1 MTRSSG
7 DRRMSSSS
15 TRGSRWALPYTL
27 AALCVFFGLVAYILG
42 PIVFKPHDE
51 RAAWYFMHI
60 TGGVLVLA
68 CGPFQFIAT
77 VRNRFRRYHRAAGY
91 TYVVA
96 TLMAVAGYIGLP
108 KSGLFLLS
116 QTVALS
122 LWILA
127 VVFAVWSIRR
137 GNVLSHQHNMAR
149 SFVLAAYFLTARLF
163 DKHGMWLL
171 VPFSDSVDVRLVHSD
186 WLAWVIPLV
195 LVEIYFSRKW
205 QLRPGGGKQRA

>member
-1 MTRSSG
+1 MAWTTDS
-7 DRRMSSSS
+7 RR
-15 TRGSRWALPYTL
+15 ALPYTL
-27 AALCVFFGLVAYILG
+27 AALFVFFGLVAYILG
-42 PIVFKPHDE
+42 PIIFKPHDE
-51 RAAWYFMHI
+51 RAVWYYLHI

-68 CGPFQFIAT
+68 CGPFQFIAG

-91 TYVVA
+91 TYVVGSS
-96 TLMAVAGYIGLP
+96 LAVAGYIGLP

-127 VVFAVWSIRR
+127 VFFAVWSIRR

-171 VPFSDSVDVRLVHSD
+171 VPFSESMDVRLVHSD
-186 WLAWVIPLV
+186 WLAWLVPLV
-195 LVEIYFSRKW
+195 LVEIYFSLKW
-205 QLRPGGGKQRA
+205 QEKLGGRQQRA